1 MCIRDRVL
9 VVFAIRTRRPLFR
22 SRPHLFLAAM
32 ALGVIAVAMALPL
45 LPVVGRWLG
54 FVAPPPLFFVFLI
67 GATLAYLA
75 IVEIT
80 KRIFYRAIAGQSPR
94 GGT

>member
-1 MCIRDRVL
+1 MVSSLRY
-9 VVFAIRTRRPLFR
+9 
-22 SRPHLFLAAM
+22 SK
-32 ALGVIAVAMALPL
+32 ALGVIAVAIALPL
-45 LPVVGRWLG
+45 LPVSRWLG